1 MPAGARLKRGAL
13 KLEVYNKMNILDK
26 IKRRIWGKIVFTF
39 KDKKIYPYIYRSYW
53 HYLIYNNNHTDI
65 STCYYAAL
73 PNPGAG
79 IGHQM
84 ANWIAGLWYSRL
96 FNLQFAHLPFSTSQ
110 WEEFLGF
117 GVGEKTVKELKKRG
131 YKTRKLPLF
140 HEDNPKEIELNL
152 KIISS
157 YAGKKVVFIAEQDQF
172 YRDQY
177 GVMDILKQKFYH
189 APSRKNDHLIY
200 SSENFN
206 IAIHVRR
213 GDIMVD
219 PNNPNLVMRYLS
231 NDYFEKVL
239 KQVIKNIQ
247 TSKPIHI
254 YFFSQG
260 KPEDYP
266 EFTKYPNLHWCLNM
280 NAQDSF
286 LHFVYADLLITSKS
300 SFSYKPALLNNGIKV
315 CPRNFWHGYPNS
327 KDWIL
332 CENDGSFNI
341 SLLKHD

>member
-1 MPAGARLKRGAL
+1 MRKITY
-13 KLEVYNKMNILDK
+13 EK
-26 IKRRIWGKIVFTF
+26 IKRKIWGKIVQYTRNTSL
-39 KDKKIYPYIYRSYW
+39 YPFIYRSYW
-53 HYLIYNNNHTDI
+53 HYLLCYKKNSNSVNN
-65 STCYYAAL
+65 TCYYAAR

-84 ANWIAGLWYSRL
+84 ANWIAGLWYSRQ
-96 FNLQFAHLPFSTSQ
+96 FNLPFAHLPFSTSQ
-110 WEEFLGF
+110 WDEFLGF
-117 GVGEKTVKELKKRG
+117 GIGEKTVKELKKQG

-140 HEDNPKEIELNL
+140 HEKNPEEIELNRR
-152 KIISS
+152 IISS

-177 GVMDILKQKFYH
+177 GVMEILKQKFYQ
-189 APSRKNDHLIY
+189 APARKKDHLIY
-200 SSENFN
+200 SPDNFN

-213 GDIMVD
+213 GDIMED

-239 KQVIKNIQ
+239 KQVTENIQ
-247 TSKPIHI
+247 TPKPVHI

-266 EFTKYPNLHWCLNM
+266 EFAAYPNLHWCLDM

-315 CPRNFWHGYPNS
+315 CPRNFWHGYPPT

-332 CENDGSFNI
+332 CENDGTLI
-341 SLLKHD
+341 WK

>member
-1 MPAGARLKRGAL
+1 MKAITFA
-13 KLEVYNKMNILDK
+13 K
-26 IKRRIWGKIVFTF
+26 IKSKLWAKLVHYTH
-39 KDKKIYPYIYRSYW
+39 KHSYYPYIYRSYW
-53 HYLIYNNNHTDI
+53 HYLFHKSPTDKNT
-65 STCYYAAL
+65 TCYYAAR

-84 ANWIAGLWYSRL
+84 ANWIAGLWYAKQFGL
-96 FNLQFAHLPFSTSQ
+96 KFAHLPFSTPQ

-117 GVGEKTVKELKKRG
+117 GIGEKTVRELKQQG

-140 HEDNPKEIELNL
+140 NEKNAIEKELNR
-152 KIISS
+152 KIIQS
-157 YAGKKVVFIAEQDQF
+157 YAGKKVVFVAEQDQF

-177 GVMDILKQKFYH
+177 GVMDELKRKFYQ
-189 APSRKNDHLIY
+189 APARKKDHLIY

-206 IAIHVRR
+206 IAIHIRR
-213 GDIMVD
+213 GDIMAD
-219 PNNPNLVMRYLS
+219 PTNPNLVMRYLS

-239 KQVIKNIQ
+239 RQVLENIH
-247 TSKPIHI
+247 TTKPIHI
-254 YFFSQG
+254 YYFSQG

-266 EFTKYPNLHWCLNM
+266 EFAHFHNLHWCLDM

-315 CPRNFWHGYPNS
+315 CPRNFWHGYPDS

-332 CENDGSFNI
+332 CENDGTFDLNELAI
-341 SLLKHD
+341 VNQYE

>member
-1 MPAGARLKRGAL
+1 M
-13 KLEVYNKMNILDK
+13 YTNK
-26 IKRRIWGKIVFTF
+26 IKKITY
-39 KDKKIYPYIYRSYW
+39 DKVKRKLWATIVACTRNKSYYPYIYLSYR
-53 HYLIYNNNHTDI
+53 HYLFHKNKTDKNT
-65 STCYYAAL
+65 TCYYAAR

-84 ANWIAGLWYSRL
+84 ANWIAGLWFSRQFSL
-96 FNLQFAHLPFSTSQ
+96 KFAHLPFSTPQ
-110 WEEFLGF
+110 WEKFLGF
-117 GVGEKTVKELKKRG
+117 GVGEKTVQELKKQG

-140 HEDNPKEIELNL
+140 QENNAAEMELNR
-152 KIISS
+152 KIIQS
-157 YAGKKVVFIAEQDQF
+157 YAGKKVVFVAEQDQF
-172 YRDQY
+172 YQDQY
-177 GVMDILKQKFYH
+177 GVMDELKRKFYQ
-189 APSRKNDHLIY
+189 APARKKDHLIY

-213 GDIMVD
+213 GDIMAD

-239 KQVIKNIQ
+239 RQVLENIHA
-247 TSKPIHI
+247 TKPIHI

-260 KPEDYP
+260 KPADYP
-266 EFTKYPNLHWCLNM
+266 EFAHFPNLHWCLDM

-315 CPRNFWHGYPNS
+315 CPRNFWHGYPES

-332 CENDGSFNI
+332 CENDGTFDVNKLDI
-341 SLLKHD
+341 INQHE

>member
-1 MPAGARLKRGAL
+1 M
-13 KLEVYNKMNILDK
+13 KLVNKIKDK
-26 IKRRIWGKIVFTF
+26 IWAQVVLYARNHFY
-39 KDKKIYPYIYRSYW
+39 YPYIYRSYW
-53 HYLIYNNNHTDI
+53 NYLLHKDNIAKNT
-65 STCYYAAL
+65 TCYYAAR

-84 ANWIAGLWYSRL
+84 ANWIAGLWYAKQFGL
-96 FNLQFAHLPFSTSQ
+96 KFAHLPFSTLQ

-117 GVGEKTVKELKKRG
+117 GVGEKTVRDLKVQG

-140 HEDNPKEIELNL
+140 NENNTIERELNR
-152 KIISS
+152 KIIQS

-177 GVMDILKQKFYH
+177 GVMDELKQKFYQ
-189 APSRKNDHLIY
+189 APARKKDHLIY

-213 GDIMVD
+213 GDIMAD
-219 PNNPNLVMRYLS
+219 PTNPNLLMRYLS

-239 KQVIKNIQ
+239 CQVLENIH
-247 TSKPIHI
+247 TTKPIHI

-266 EFTKYPNLHWCLNM
+266 EFEHFPNLHWCLYM

-286 LHFVYADLLITSKS
+286 LHFVYADLLIASKS

-315 CPRNFWHGYPNS
+315 CPRNFWHSYPNC

-332 CENDGSFNI
+332 CENDGTFDINE
-341 SLLKHD
+341 LAFVN